1 MNSRIRRWALLG
13 ACVAALSSCTV
24 ASTPKPAELSDR
36 ASIRALQEPNQQ
48 RNVYFVSDASL
59 FPRSRDVLLS
69 DKPLVVA
76 NALLGQLRR
85 GPRADIDGAGVTT
98 EFLSSWKFRAASVDP
113 DGTVVVDVSGGADI
127 GRDNLPL
134 CQMLFTLIDGRKIKA
149 VRLVDG
155 VTPIDTIVSANGD
168 DIDARLPITKDPCE
182 TLDKTAT
189 GIRMLLVKDGALVY
203 VDRQITGL
211 KSQAEPLEWTK
222 AILDVMVGG
231 PRPQERSEGFTSD
244 VAVASPEMRR
254 DSPNM
259 YVLTLAPEFEGL
271 TAIRQARVFA
281 QILDALE
288 NVPNKS
294 FGSVL
299 VQVGGERK
307 GQVAGPNGPIA
318 TPIQRSEYLSML
330 PVESDPATFAANS
343 VG

>member
-1 MNSRIRRWALLG
+1 MRLRAKRWALVG
-13 ACVAALSSCTV
+13 AFLAALSSCAV
-24 ASTPKPAELSDR
+24 ASTPKPAELSDQG
-36 ASIRALQEPNQQ
+36 SIRALQEPNQE
-48 RNVYFVSDASL
+48 RNVYFVNEASL

-98 EFLSSWKFRAASVDP
+98 EFLPTWKFRAASVDP

-127 GRDNLPL
+127 ARDNLPL
-134 CQMLFTLIDGRKIKA
+134 CQMIFTLIDGRRIKA
-149 VRLVDG
+149 VRIVDG
-155 VTPIDTIVSANGD
+155 VTPIDTIVDANGD
-168 DIDARLPITKDPCE
+168 NVNARVSISKDPCE
-182 TLDKTAT
+182 TLDKTKT

-211 KSQAEPLEWTK
+211 KSQAEPLEWAK

-231 PRPQERSEGFTSD
+231 PRPQESFDGFASD
-244 VAVASPEMRR
+244 VAIASPEMRL
-254 DSPNM
+254 DLPNI
-259 YVLTLAPEFEGL
+259 YVLTLAPEFAGL
-271 TAIRQARVFA
+271 TSIRQARVFA
-281 QILDALE
+281 QILDGLE

-294 FGSVL
+294 FGAML

-307 GQVAGPNGPIA
+307 ARVAGPNGFIS
-318 TPIQRSEYLSML
+318 TPIQRSQYLSML
-330 PVESDPATFAANS
+330 PAESGSATSTANS